1 MVLSVSAMA
10 SMICCFVFVIFVSQ
24 TTASHFQGGIITWRP
39 DEYIGNKVI
48 DANVESSGV
57 VRNSSERNRIDSK

>member
-1 MVLSVSAMA
+1 MA

-24 TTASHFQGGIITWRP
+24 TRASHFRGGIITWRP

>member
-24 TTASHFQGGIITWRP
+24 TTASHFHGGIITWRP

>member
-24 TTASHFQGGIITWRP
+24 TTASHFRGGIITWRP

-48 DANVESSGV
+48 NANVESSGA